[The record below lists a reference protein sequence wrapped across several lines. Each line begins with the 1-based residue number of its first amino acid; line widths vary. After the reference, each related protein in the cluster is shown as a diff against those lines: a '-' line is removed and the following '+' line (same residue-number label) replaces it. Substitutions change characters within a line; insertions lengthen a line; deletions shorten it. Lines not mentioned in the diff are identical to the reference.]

1 MIKRDR
7 ELANIMVRGMLNN
20 RSIARVILTNA
31 DDGIF
36 FELKRPAGEIPVSRW
51 AEKMFGGLQTITVPV
66 RDPERKPVATI
77 GEMVIELNPQVYVNA
92 YMTRL
97 SWSFLATMILAAVM
111 ALCFAAMSYFVFSRP
126 VIRLGNY
133 IVNANPT
140 DDSRPLQMPPEHRH
154 DDEVQLLGSVT
165 VGLFGMIRKQVG
177 ELRRARDE
185 LQNANI
191 TLEERV
197 AQRTEELN
205 SAMQKLEV
213 LASTDPLTGLPN
225 RRAFLGRLEDAVA
238 VWRRRDT
245 PVSFILLDIDRF
257 KALNDT
263 YGHQAGDAVLVA
275 LADGLEQ
282 HCAPLIFRRAWAV
295 KSSLSCC
302 RGRNCRGR

>member
-1 MIKRDR
+1 
-7 ELANIMVRGMLNN
+7 
-20 RSIARVILTNA
+20 
-31 DDGIF
+31 
-36 FELKRPAGEIPVSRW
+36 
-51 AEKMFGGLQTITVPV
+51 
-66 RDPERKPVATI
+66 
-77 GEMVIELNPQVYVNA
+77 
-92 YMTRL
+92 
-97 SWSFLATMILAAVM
+97 
-111 ALCFAAMSYFVFSRP
+111 
-126 VIRLGNY
+126 
-133 IVNANPT
+133 
-140 DDSRPLQMPPEHRH
+140 MPPEHRH

-275 LADGLEQ
+275 LADTLRTTLRSIDIPARMGGEEFAVLLPGEELQGAMILAERLRKGLEQ
-282 HCAPLIFRRAWAV
+282 NSVEYGGSKLSFTSSFGVSGLPSAKGLAEFDQDVAAQFDVLRNSENTDIPGILYSLADHALYDV
-295 KSSLSCC
+295 KAT
-302 RGRNCRGR
+302 GRNRCKQADFSTLSEFKDQLPSDI